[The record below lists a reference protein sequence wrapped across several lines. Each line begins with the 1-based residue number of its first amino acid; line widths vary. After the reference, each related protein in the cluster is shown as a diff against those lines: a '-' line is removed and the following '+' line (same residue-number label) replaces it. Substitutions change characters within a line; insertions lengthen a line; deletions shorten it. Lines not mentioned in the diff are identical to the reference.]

1 MVPIFLE
8 VGYDRPFASGL
19 SLCAAELGL
28 LIPPSF
34 FLIIFGAMNRIS
46 IADLFLAGIGTGLLA
61 TLFMCLV
68 AIFTAKIRHYP
79 TVERSSWNWRWKT
92 FVKAFPLLLMPV
104 VVLGGIYSGTFSP
117 TQAASVATAYSIFL
131 GFCVYREM
139 TWSNMVQSIVEAAKV
154 ACMIYFIIIGADLMG
169 KMLGFVMLPQ
179 KIADLVI
186 NLSLSPVMFLIVVN
200 LVLLVMGFF
209 FSSLPMVIIVLPL
222 FLPSVKSLG
231 IDPVLYGVLA
241 VMNSLIGEITPPF
254 GPQLWIAAPICGR
267 KDGGPSRA
275 NRGLSSAP
283 GRWPCFFPSS
293 SPISPWGWSGWFDNS
308 STA

>member
-1 MVPIFLE
+1 
-8 VGYDRPFASGL
+8 
-19 SLCAAELGL
+19 
-28 LIPPSF
+28 
-34 FLIIFGAMNRIS
+34 
-46 IADLFLAGIGTGLLA
+46 
-61 TLFMCLV
+61 
-68 AIFTAKIRHYP
+68 
-79 TVERSSWNWRWKT
+79 
-92 FVKAFPLLLMPV
+92 MPV

-254 GPQLWIAAPICGR
+254 GPQLWIAAPICGER
-267 KDGGPSRA
+267 MGAIARESW
-275 NRGLSSAP
+275 SFSAP

-293 SPISPWGWSGWFDNS
+293 SPIFPMGLVWMVR
-308 STA
+308 